1 MNDEL
6 PGDIPPAEKTSTRSR
21 GSRKAPEVEAK
32 ADTKADTTAPAKPAR
47 AAAKTKKT
55 AKSKNRKSNL
65 RRKAKAV
72 EEQIGHVFADS
83 ALLTTALTHVSAL
96 KNPADRWG
104 SYQRLE
110 FLGDHVL
117 GLIVSDMLFKAYP
130 NADEGELSKRLADLV
145 RRETCA
151 AVAEGMGLFDAIKLG
166 AVGAGDASDRLRK
179 SVLGDICEAVIGAV
193 YLDGGY
199 PAAQKMV
206 ARAWADRMKK
216 PMRALRD
223 PKTVLQEWAQG
234 KGLPTPTYRE
244 VERTGPHH
252 SPQFRVAVELP
263 GMVIAEGVGSTKRAA
278 EKAAAS
284 ALLIREGVPGGG
296 DG

>member
-1 MNDEL
+1 MNDDL
-6 PGDIPPAEKTSTRSR
+6 PGDIPSEKPSARTRAAR
-21 GSRKAPEVEAK
+21 EARKAADAEPK
-32 ADTKADTTAPAKPAR
+32 AEAPAKPAKS
-47 AAAKTKKT
+47 ASKKT
-55 AKSKNRKSNL
+55 VKAKKRKKNL

-96 KNPADRWG
+96 KNPSDRWG

-117 GLIVSDMLFKAYP
+117 GLVVSDMLFRTYP
-130 NADEGELSKRLADLV
+130 NADEGELSKRLSDLV

-151 AVAEGMGLFDAIKLG
+151 DVAKTMGLLDAIKLG

-199 PAAQKMV
+199 PAAQKMIE
-206 ARAWADRMKK
+206 RAWAERMRK

-234 KGLPTPTYRE
+234 KGLPTPSYRE

-252 SPQFRVAVELP
+252 DPQFRVAVELP
-263 GMVIAEGVGSTKRAA
+263 GMDAAEGQGSTKRAA
-278 EKAAAS
+278 EKAAALS
-284 ALLIREGVPGGG
+284 LLKREGVPGINT

>member
-1 MNDEL
+1 MNDDL
-6 PGDIPPAEKTSTRSR
+6 PGDIPSEKPSTRTR
-21 GSRKAPEVEAK
+21 AAREARKAAEAELK
-32 ADTKADTTAPAKPAR
+32 AEAPAKSSKSPNKNTVK
-47 AAAKTKKT
+47 AKKRQK
-55 AKSKNRKSNL
+55 NL

-96 KNPADRWG
+96 KNPSDRWG

-117 GLIVSDMLFKAYP
+117 GLVVSDMLFRTYP
-130 NADEGELSKRLADLV
+130 NADEGELSKRLSDLV

-151 AVAEGMGLFDAIKLG
+151 DVAKTMGLLDAIKLG

-199 PAAQKMV
+199 PAAQKMIE
-206 ARAWADRMKK
+206 RAWAERMRK

-234 KGLPTPTYRE
+234 KGLPTPSYRE

-252 SPQFRVAVELP
+252 DPQVRVAVELP
-263 GMVIAEGVGSTKRAA
+263 GMESAEGQGSTKRAA
-278 EKAAAS
+278 EKAAALS
-284 ALLIREGVPGGG
+284 LLKREGVPGINT

>member
-6 PGDIPPAEKTSTRSR
+6 PGDIPPVEKVSTRTRASK
-21 GSRKAPEVEAK
+21 KAADAEPKAEA
-32 ADTKADTTAPAKPAR
+32 AAPAKPAR
-47 AAAKTKKT
+47 AAPKKKT
-55 AKSKNRKSNL
+55 VKAKKRKANL

-151 AVAEGMGLFDAIKLG
+151 DVAKTMGLFDAIKLG
-166 AVGAGDASDRLRK
+166 AVGSGDASDRLRK
-179 SVLGDICEAVIGAV
+179 SVIGDICEAVIGAV

-206 ARAWADRMKK
+206 ERAWAGRMKK

-223 PKTVLQEWAQG
+223 AKTVLQEWAQG

-263 GMVIAEGVGSTKRAA
+263 GMVTAEGVGSTKRAA